1 MLYMFD
7 ELSLKELK
15 LLIKEL
21 REHHSIK
28 GSSKMKRAEL
38 VAALQERFILR
49 DGNLYLK
56 ADRPAKETP
65 APPAKAAPAAPAK
78 AAKPPAKKAP
88 NTAAQV
94 MAEYDGIEK
103 KDYAGIKKELTKDLK
118 GFVGDPL
125 TKLYPILMKWG
136 YEV

>member
-1 MLYMFD
+1 MFD

-15 LLIKEL
+15 LLIREL

-38 VAALQERFILR
+38 VAALQERFVLR
-49 DGNLYLK
+49 DGNLFLK
-56 ADRPAKETP
+56 ADSRPAKEVA
-65 APPAKAAPAAPAK
+65 APPAKT
-78 AAKPPAKKAP
+78 AKPPKKAPKAP

-118 GFVGDPL
+118 GFAGDPL
-125 TKLYPILMKWG
+125 TKLYPILMKLG

>member
-1 MLYMFD
+1 MFD

-38 VAALQERFILR
+38 VAALQERFVLR

-56 ADRPAKETP
+56 ADRRPAKEE
-65 APPAKAAPAAPAK
+65 AAPPAK
-78 AAKPPAKKAP
+78 AAKPPKKAPKAP

-103 KDYAGIKKELTKDLK
+103 KDFAGIKKELTKDLK
-118 GFVGDPL
+118 GFTGDPL

>member
-1 MLYMFD
+1 MFD

-15 LLIKEL
+15 LLIREL

-38 VAALQERFILR
+38 VAALQERFVLR

-56 ADRPAKETP
+56 ADARPAKEVA
-65 APPAKAAPAAPAK
+65 APPAK
-78 AAKPPAKKAP
+78 P

-103 KDYAGIKKELTKDLK
+103 KDFAGIKKELTKDLK
-118 GFVGDPL
+118 GFAGDPL